1 MTTTSPNLI
10 TCGQRFFVGEPGEVL
25 DRLECP
31 DADIVIVPQS
41 LSLDLD
47 AIRFETP
54 TQSQRSLVVCEDA
67 EEQIANDLRSMDIVY
82 RELSI
87 DMTRSVLLFGE
98 MFRQHRLDVRYEVT
112 DQQSCPKF
120 HCDNVFVR
128 MLVTYFGPTTEF
140 IERENPANIHRVPL
154 HALVFLKGHKHPTYQ
169 HRILHRSPLPSKGEK
184 RFCMVV
190 NFYDW
195 LPAR

>member
-1 MTTTSPNLI
+1 MTTTSPNLK
-10 TCGQRFFVGEPGEVL
+10 TCDQRFIVSDPGEVL
-25 DRLECP
+25 DRLQRP
-31 DADIVIVPQS
+31 DADVVVVPQS
-41 LSLDLD
+41 LTLDLD

-54 TQSQRSLVVCEDA
+54 TQSQRSLVLCEDA
-67 EEQIANDLRSMDIVY
+67 EEQIANDLRSMGIVH

-87 DMTRSVLLFGE
+87 EMTRSVLLFAE

-112 DQQSCPKF
+112 DEQSCPKF

-140 IERENPANIHRVPL
+140 IEREMPDSIYRVPL
-154 HALVFLKGHKHPTYQ
+154 QALVFLKGHKHPTYQ
-169 HRILHRSPLPSKGEK
+169 HRILHRSPLPAKGEK

-195 LPAR
+195 LPTR

>member
-1 MTTTSPNLI
+1 MTTTSPNLM
-10 TCGQRFFVGEPGEVL
+10 TCDQRFIVSDPGEVL
-25 DRLECP
+25 DRLQRP
-31 DADIVIVPQS
+31 DADVVIVPQS

-67 EEQIANDLRSMDIVY
+67 EEQIASDLQSMGIVH
-82 RELSI
+82 RDLSI

-98 MFRQHRLDVRYEVT
+98 TFRQHRLDVRYEVT

-128 MLVTYFGPTTEF
+128 LLVTYFGPTTEF
-140 IERENPANIHRVPL
+140 IDQEIPGDVHSVPL

-195 LPAR
+195 LPTR